1 MMKKTAF
8 ILLAVVSANL
18 SVNAQSKPVK
28 KSTPAKTVA
37 TAPVLKTSIDSFSY
51 AAGFSIAS
59 SMKQQGVTDINGAVM
74 QKAMEDVFKKRT
86 LLLTEEQAN
95 MTLQQKLQEYAQK
108 RMGEEKA
115 KGTAYLAANAKR
127 PGVTVLPSGL
137 QYEVLKAGEPAGVKP
152 TDADTVVVHYI
163 GTLIDG
169 TKFDASI
176 DKGVPITYPV
186 TGFIR
191 GWTEAL
197 QLMSKGAKWRIAVPS
212 ELGYGER
219 GSGAIGPNA
228 ALIFELELLDV
239 IPGNKQ

>member
-8 ILLAVVSANL
+8 ILLAVVSANY
-18 SVNAQSKPVK
+18 SVNAQTKPAK
-28 KSTPAKTVA
+28 KTVPAKTVA

-86 LLLTEEQAN
+86 LLLTEEQSN

-115 KGTAYLAANAKR
+115 KGTAFLAANAKR
-127 PGVTVLPSGL
+127 AGVTVLPSGL
-137 QYEVLKAGEPAGVKP
+137 QYEVLKAGDAGVKP
-152 TDADTVVVHYI
+152 TDVDTVVVHYI

-197 QLMSKGAKWRIAVPS
+197 QLMTKGAKWRIAVPS

-228 ALIFELELLDV
+228 ALIFELELLDI
-239 IPGNKQ
+239 IPGTKQ